1 MRKTK
6 GNNLHLSWWSLLKVT
21 MTEVKCTQTREFAN
35 NVSLLNRG
43 IEVPKDSNK
52 GTRLLKHNLR
62 ILQPNSEQQNPKGFQ
77 DLFKNYPFKKGKY
90 FKKMKP
96 NRQLCTQDR
105 GHGLLD
111 TCGVDRKR
119 QNPSISIIEA
129 RKMNFPRRPVSLLL
143 IISITASFY

>member
-1 MRKTK
+1 
-6 GNNLHLSWWSLLKVT
+6 

-35 NVSLLNRG
+35 KISLLNRG

-62 ILQPNSEQQNPKGFQ
+62 ILQANSEQQNPKGFQ

-96 NRQLCTQDR
+96 NQQLCTQDR
-105 GHGLLD
+105 GHGLLELTEKD
-111 TCGVDRKR
+111 KI
-119 QNPSISIIEA
+119 QQY
-129 RKMNFPRRPVSLLL
+129 LLL
-143 IISITASFY
+143 KQGK